1 MKRFL
6 NFNSFSSEI
15 TMNESMK
22 MAKEYVIKRYAEE
35 HKIKSSEV
43 SDEKRNQLV
52 NTNVMKSIA
61 GLTDTFPGYAPL
73 FAIFHYEQGASVPKL
88 GELSADLKKYK
99 TNMADLPMNPM
110 EYAKIVKDDKNPTT
124 GYQQLIDDLAK
135 IENKIKLRKLYKA
148 FTSRMRDEFKK
159 ATPYQIK
166 KLEEISNQLD
176 LLPDATT
183 KLETGEVI
191 TKNAWRSF
199 TGNMRKY
206 DDTTHYPAFSNPAV
220 AFAELIKDADTLI
233 ASWGDSMD
241 DLVDKLNKIG
251 VEAGIVYV
259 GNGHI
264 AVSARTANA
273 LRILAGS
280 TTWCIQQEGQFKST
294 VGAGRM
300 QLCLIDFNLP
310 PTDELSLV
318 GLTVSSNGK
327 VVDSANRSNRP
338 ILTGKTLNA
347 ALIELKC
354 PRALISAVEDK
365 FDDECEIKSFTD
377 TFITGGKINGNFVS
391 KIFGAKAALL
401 DSKSSDKAYKI
412 LGDILIKL
420 DKGIVK
426 EMISEYR
433 GHGIC
438 SEFSLELFKNI
449 FVKYCDASDIKGIL
463 EETEFARDDS
473 KLIIKKADKFSEDYV
488 KQAKITID
496 SVDAAIEYLNKIK

>member
-1 MKRFL
+1 MDFYGFGSV
-6 NFNSFSSEI
+6 NPV
-15 TMNESMK
+15 NESMK
-22 MAKEYVIKRYAEE
+22 MARDYVIRRYAEE
-35 HKIKSSEV
+35 HKIKP
-43 SDEKRNQLV
+43 SD
-52 NTNVMKSIA
+52 
-61 GLTDTFPGYAPL
+61 LTDSQREGIINTKAMSRIKELTDDFPGYAPL
-73 FAIFHYEQGASVPKL
+73 FAMFHYDQRASFEKL
-88 GELSADLKKYK
+88 EELKKDMLKYK
-99 TNMADLPMNPM
+99 TNMGDLPMSPM

-148 FTSRMRDEFKK
+148 FTSRMREEFKK
-159 ATPYQIK
+159 ATPYQIN

-176 LLPDATT
+176 LLPDVKTE
-183 KLETGEVI
+183 LETGEVI

-206 DDTTHYPAFSNPAV
+206 DDITHYPAFSNPAV
-220 AFAELIKDADTLI
+220 AFMELIRDADTLI
-233 ASWGDSMD
+233 ASWGDSMN
-241 DLVDKLNKIG
+241 DLIDKLNKIG
-251 VEAGIVYV
+251 VEAGIIYV

-280 TTWCIQQEGQFKST
+280 TTWCIQSEGMFKST

-327 VVDSANRSNRP
+327 VVDSANRNNRP

-365 FDDECEIKSFTD
+365 FDEECEIKSFTD

-401 DSKSSDKAYKI
+401 DSKSSDKAYRI

-420 DKGIVK
+420 DKGIIK
-426 EMISEYR
+426 EMISEYK

-449 FVKYCDASDIKGIL
+449 FVKYCDASDIKEIL

-488 KQAKITID
+488 KQAKITIG
-496 SVDAAIEYLNKIK
+496 SVDAAIEYLNQIK

>member
-1 MKRFL
+1 
-6 NFNSFSSEI
+6 
-15 TMNESMK
+15 
-22 MAKEYVIKRYAEE
+22 
-35 HKIKSSEV
+35 
-43 SDEKRNQLV
+43 
-52 NTNVMKSIA
+52 
-61 GLTDTFPGYAPL
+61 
-73 FAIFHYEQGASVPKL
+73 
-88 GELSADLKKYK
+88 
-99 TNMADLPMNPM
+99 
-110 EYAKIVKDDKNPTT
+110 
-124 GYQQLIDDLAK
+124 
-135 IENKIKLRKLYKA
+135 
-148 FTSRMRDEFKK
+148 
-159 ATPYQIK
+159 
-166 KLEEISNQLD
+166 
-176 LLPDATT
+176 
-183 KLETGEVI
+183 
-191 TKNAWRSF
+191 
-199 TGNMRKY
+199 
-206 DDTTHYPAFSNPAV
+206 
-220 AFAELIKDADTLI
+220 
-233 ASWGDSMD
+233 
-241 DLVDKLNKIG
+241 
-251 VEAGIVYV
+251 
-259 GNGHI
+259 
-264 AVSARTANA
+264 
-273 LRILAGS
+273 
-280 TTWCIQQEGQFKST
+280 
-294 VGAGRM
+294 
-300 QLCLIDFNLP
+300 
-310 PTDELSLV
+310 
-318 GLTVSSNGK
+318 VSSNGK